1 MEDSRTNARLIGNCR
16 EYRRQTPI
24 NKSNSNRSKCSDCSI
39 KRCSIRNVNYIKE
52 NLKDKT
58 TQVYFQYQRLEWTLK
73 TNFARHR
80 NIKIN
85 GLKGWYE
92 NSASTHLFHI
102 TWRYYER
109 KISRSLV
116 DVGSYKS
123 LICIYK
129 MGNIGGKPPRERLF
143 GIIELKLSPLR
154 II

>member
-1 MEDSRTNARLIGNCR
+1 MQGWLVIVVNTDARPPLIKATVTDQNVQIF
-16 EYRRQTPI
+16 Y
-24 NKSNSNRSKCSDCSI
+24 

-92 NSASTHLFHI
+92 NSASTHIFHI

-109 KISRSLV
+109 EISRSLV

-129 MGNIGGKPPRERLF
+129 MGKIGGKPPRERLF